1 MWALGIGLR
10 SSDLTAGLD
19 LLSHLASL
27 VSQEV
32 KASRR
37 VATSQ
42 GPTLK
47 PHILLV
53 ADSLCS
59 CQLYPLTLVV
69 THYPVLWPAH
79 CSRTVSRC
87 RPWLG
92 YTAGT
97 HWLLSAYYG
106 HDLRIVLRDKTGQ
119 DLLRWKD
126 SQCTWVQDA
135 GWMVW
140 VTCHCL
146 ELPHIY
152 KSGHRSGAH

>member
-19 LLSHLASL
+19 LLSHLASP

-37 VATSQ
+37 VAAAQ

-69 THYPVLWPAH
+69 RHPIIQ
-79 CSRTVSRC
+79 
-87 RPWLG
+87 
-92 YTAGT
+92 
-97 HWLLSAYYG
+97 YYG
-106 HDLRIVLRDKTGQ
+106 QLIALGQCQGAGHGLGTQLALTGC
-119 DLLRWKD
+119 
-126 SQCTWVQDA
+126 SVPT
-135 GWMVW
+135 MVM
-140 VTCHCL
+140 T
-146 ELPHIY
+146 
-152 KSGHRSGAH
+152 